1 METRQSLVVE
11 QNQTQTT
18 DEQSSQV
25 EDVNETAKVTT
36 SETTSD
42 KKKSLKDQMKDKAK
56 KLKKF
61 IGGKSS
67 SSSGK
72 KQKEEKEVRILIK
85 NKSWEDNFVFEYL
98 HFGAHLRIYIIFP
111 ISTISAKWASSIF
124 SDLKLGPL
132 AVL

>member
-11 QNQTQTT
+11 QNLTQTT
-18 DEQSSQV
+18 DKNSLQV
-25 EDVNETAKVTT
+25 EDVDTTAQVTT

-67 SSSGK
+67 SSSSK
-72 KQKEEKEVRILIK
+72 KQKEEKEVRILLR
-85 NKSWEDNFVFEYL
+85 NK
-98 HFGAHLRIYIIFP
+98 R
-111 ISTISAKWASSIF
+111 
-124 SDLKLGPL
+124 
-132 AVL
+132 